1 MHSQCD
7 LGTTYAHS
15 PVFWVACGGSDHPL
29 GVRCMVNRAI
39 TFGMGSL
46 AGVTVSPVLPERGRD
61 DLPPPS
67 GSWRERSGRK
77 SSLQTAALS
86 CETWS
91 GRTVL
96 FDSLVDL
103 IS

>member
-1 MHSQCD
+1 
-7 LGTTYAHS
+7 
-15 PVFWVACGGSDHPL
+15 
-29 GVRCMVNRAI
+29 MVNRTS

-67 GSWRERSGRK
+67 DSWRERSGRK